1 MAEQHFDVWSSGAA
15 YERYMGRWS
24 RAVARRFLTWLDR
37 PAGLRWLDVGCGTGA
52 LSALVT
58 ELHDPRR
65 VVGCDRSEAFVAT
78 AAATPVRTA
87 GFVVGDAMA
96 LPVRD
101 GVFDVAV
108 SGLTLNF
115 LPEPAAAVEE
125 LARVVRPGGP
135 VAAYVWDYG
144 EGMGFLHAFWTAAT
158 ATDPAAAALDEA
170 RRFPGCGPEDL
181 HRLWTDAGLADVST
195 TPVEVPTVFADF
207 ADLWDPFLTGQGPA
221 PGYVATL
228 APAARDRLRDALHT
242 RVPVASDSSVRLTAR
257 AWAVRGVRPRRNQP
271 PSPPG

>member
-1 MAEQHFDVWSSGAA
+1 MAEQRFDVWSSGAA

-24 RAVARRFLTWLDR
+24 RAVARRFLAWLDR

-58 ELHDPRR
+58 ELHDPER
-65 VVGCDRSEAFVAT
+65 VLGCDRSEAFVST
-78 AAATPVRTA
+78 AAAAPVRAA

-115 LPEPAAAVEE
+115 LPEPPSAVGE
-125 LARVVRPGGP
+125 LTRAVRPGGQI
-135 VAAYVWDYG
+135 AAYVWDYG

-170 RRFPGCGPEDL
+170 RRFPGCGPEAL
-181 HRLWTDAGLADVST
+181 HRLWTDAGLDDVST
-195 TPVEVPTVFADF
+195 TPVEVPTLFADF
-207 ADLWDPFLTGQGPA
+207 ADLWDPFRTGQGPA

-228 APAARDRLRDALHT
+228 APAARDRLRDALHA
-242 RVPVASDSSVRLTAR
+242 RVPVAPDGSVPLTAR
-257 AWAVRGVRPRRNQP
+257 AWAVRGVRPPRNQP
-271 PSPPG
+271 PPPPG

>member
-1 MAEQHFDVWSSGAA
+1 MAEQRFDVWSSGAA

-24 RAVARRFLTWLDR
+24 RAAARRFLAWLDR

-65 VVGCDRSEAFVAT
+65 VLGCDRSEAFVAT
-78 AAATPVRTA
+78 AAAAKIRTA

-115 LPEPAAAVEE
+115 LPEPAVAVRE
-125 LARVVRPGGP
+125 LTRAVRPGGP

-144 EGMGFLHAFWTAAT
+144 EGMGFLHAFWTAAA

-170 RRFPGCGPEDL
+170 RRFPGCGPEAL

-228 APAARDRLRDALHT
+228 APAARDRLRDALHA
-242 RVPVASDSSVRLTAR
+242 RVPIAPDGSVRLTAR

-271 PSPPG
+271 PSRPG